1 MNGLLYFFA
10 AGALL
15 MCAGESLFARTGFDA
30 LGALLLLGIS
40 CMFFC
45 AGAIVGAVKNRTAE
59 EAAKVVPDYVHE
71 IQEAIGDRRIQVVA
85 EKA

>member
-1 MNGLLYFFA
+1 MSPVLYAFA
-10 AGALL
+10 TGALAACL
-15 MCAGESLFARTGFDA
+15 IQSVFDG

-45 AGAIVGAVKNRTAE
+45 TGAIVGAVQSRTAE

-71 IQEAIGDRRIQVVA
+71 IQEAIGDRPIRVVA
-85 EKA
+85 EKHQEWAA